1 MCSLIVLLMGGWLLV
16 ACSDE
21 GSDGLQADRLR
32 LLSATRADGHEHIS
46 SENIRLF
53 VTTADGAPNPGT
65 FTYDATQGWT
75 TSSATVRENTQ
86 YYFYGFWPADAAS
99 ATSTI
104 SASAPELAGNYSKGA
119 DLTLYD
125 LPPFSD
131 KDICVVV
138 GVKKVES
145 TEPANAEHTTPTEG
159 SYGFFA
165 GMSGTNYVN
174 LLMDHLYTQLQLQF
188 CVDSEYYALRRI
200 VVKKVSLTTSFGKT
214 VNATVRL
221 RAGNS
226 AALTGAGL
234 VDYETGT
241 PGEQTYAL
249 LKETDTQLDLVE
261 APAAG
266 ASTPAY
272 STVSPIYC
280 PHRMLTNSGEYLSVE
295 TTYDVYTVTDAG
307 EKGRL
312 VRENCVAQNKIQ
324 TNRVGQ
330 PEPGMRMKF
339 TLTVEPTYLYV
350 LADPDLDNPTVVVK
364 SE

>member
-1 MCSLIVLLMGGWLLV
+1 MGGLIVLLMGGWLLV

-21 GSDGLQADRLR
+21 GSDASQADRLR

-46 SENIRLF
+46 SEGIRLF
-53 VTTADGAPNPGT
+53 VATADVASNPGT

-75 TSSATVRENTQ
+75 TSSVTVRENTQ

-159 SYGFFA
+159 SYGFYA
-165 GMSGTNYVN
+165 GMSGSNYVN

-200 VVKKVSLTTSFGKT
+200 VVKKVSLTTFFGKT

-226 AALTGAGL
+226 AALKGAGL
-234 VDYETGT
+234 VDYEKGT
-241 PGEQTYAL
+241 SGPQTYAL
-249 LKETDTQLDLVE
+249 LKETDTPLDLVE

-307 EKGRL
+307 EKGEL

-324 TNRVGQ
+324 TNRDVQ
-330 PEPGMRMKF
+330 PGMRMKF

>member
-1 MCSLIVLLMGGWLLV
+1 MGGLIVLLMGGWLLV
-16 ACSDE
+16 ACSDD
-21 GSDGLQADRLR
+21 GSDASQADRLR

-53 VTTADGAPNPGT
+53 VTTADGKPSPGT
-65 FTYDATQGWT
+65 FTYDATPGWT
-75 TSSATVRENTQ
+75 TSTATVRENTQ
-86 YYFYGFWPADAAS
+86 YYFYGFWPADAA

-104 SASAPELAGNYSKGA
+104 SASAPQLANDYSKGA
-119 DLTLYD
+119 DLILRD

-159 SYGFFA
+159 SYGFYA

-226 AALTGAGL
+226 AALKGAGL

-241 PGEQTYAL
+241 SGTQTYAL
-249 LKETDTQLDLVE
+249 LKETDTPLDLVE
-261 APAAG
+261 APTAG

-280 PHRMLTNSGEYLSVE
+280 PHRMLTNSGENLSVE
-295 TTYDVYTVTDAG
+295 TTYDVYTVTDSG

-312 VRENCVAQNKIQ
+312 VRGNCVAQNKIQ
-324 TNRVGQ
+324 SDGQ
-330 PEPGMRMKF
+330 PGMRMKF

>member
-1 MCSLIVLLMGGWLLV
+1 MGGLIVLLMGGWLLV
-16 ACSDE
+16 ACSDD
-21 GSDGLQADRLR
+21 GSDASQADRLR

-46 SENIRLF
+46 SEGIRLF
-53 VTTADGAPNPGT
+53 VATADVASNPGT

-75 TSSATVRENTQ
+75 TSSVTVRENTQ

-104 SASAPELAGNYSKGA
+104 SASAPQLANDYSKGA

-145 TEPANAEHTTPTEG
+145 TEPANAEHITPTEG
-159 SYGFFA
+159 SYGFYA

-226 AALTGAGL
+226 AALKEAGL
-234 VDYETGT
+234 VDYEKGT
-241 PGEQTYAL
+241 PGTQTYAL
-249 LKETDTQLDLVE
+249 LKETDTELDLVE

-307 EKGRL
+307 EKGEL

-324 TNRVGQ
+324 TNRDGQ
-330 PEPGMRMKF
+330 PGMRMKF

-350 LADPDLDNPTVVVK
+350 LADPDLDNPTVVVN
-364 SE
+364 SD